1 MVGVPLGRHLFTRAT
16 VCSDPINWFSRAS
29 LIANP
34 SVLVLGKPGLGK
46 STLVCRM
53 CLGLDYY
60 GYRSVVLGDLKP
72 DYAELVAALGGN
84 VVSLGRGQGT
94 LNVLD
99 PGAAVAA
106 AERLTGRA
114 RTELVADAHGRRLNL
129 LAALVALNRGA
140 PLADTEEAVLSAAL
154 AVLDEHHR
162 PGEAELADLVAVLE
176 EGPEPLRRVT
186 LARNDEARY
195 RAAVDPME
203 LSVMALCEGGLG
215 ETFARRTSV
224 KIDLD
229 APVCINISQINEADE
244 KLQAAVLLACW
255 GEGFGAIAAQ
265 HALADAGLEP
275 QRNYFVVLDELWR
288 VLRAGKGLVDRVD
301 ALTRLNRQ
309 AGVGMALVTHTLA
322 DLEALPDQADQLK
335 AMGFAERA
343 GYIVCGG
350 LPANEIPKLSRVV
363 HFSEREELLI
373 TDWASPPSW
382 DPESNK
388 EAPPP
393 GLGKFL
399 VKVGGRPGVP
409 LEAVMSATELALHDT
424 NKRWARQ

>member
-1 MVGVPLGRHLFTRAT
+1 MSAAITTGPGPSGRERRPGPRGWPGPGGGKVSLVEAPPEFRATTVQVCGLWPWIAGSGAPMVGVPLGRHLFTRAT
-16 VCSDPINWFSRAS
+16 VCSDPINWFNRAS

-176 EGPEPLRRVT
+176 EGPSR
-186 LARNDEARY
+186 
-195 RAAVDPME
+195 
-203 LSVMALCEGGLG
+203 SGG
-215 ETFARRTSV
+215 
-224 KIDLD
+224 
-229 APVCINISQINEADE
+229 
-244 KLQAAVLLACW
+244 
-255 GEGFGAIAAQ
+255 
-265 HALADAGLEP
+265 
-275 QRNYFVVLDELWR
+275 
-288 VLRAGKGLVDRVD
+288 
-301 ALTRLNRQ
+301 
-309 AGVGMALVTHTLA
+309 
-322 DLEALPDQADQLK
+322 
-335 AMGFAERA
+335 
-343 GYIVCGG
+343 
-350 LPANEIPKLSRVV
+350 
-363 HFSEREELLI
+363 
-373 TDWASPPSW
+373 
-382 DPESNK
+382 
-388 EAPPP
+388 
-393 GLGKFL
+393 
-399 VKVGGRPGVP
+399 
-409 LEAVMSATELALHDT
+409 
-424 NKRWARQ
+424 

>member
-46 STLVCRM
+46 STLICRM

-186 LARNDEARY
+186 LARNDEAATEPPWTRWSCRSWRWRRGPGGDLLAPDHGQDGPRRARLRQHLPDTRDRHEAAGR
-195 RAAVDPME
+195 RAAR
-203 LSVMALCEGGLG
+203 LLGRGLRRHRGGP
-215 ETFARRTSV
+215 
-224 KIDLD
+224 
-229 APVCINISQINEADE
+229 APWP
-244 KLQAAVLLACW
+244 K
-255 GEGFGAIAAQ
+255 
-265 HALADAGLEP
+265 
-275 QRNYFVVLDELWR
+275 
-288 VLRAGKGLVDRVD
+288 
-301 ALTRLNRQ
+301 
-309 AGVGMALVTHTLA
+309 
-322 DLEALPDQADQLK
+322 
-335 AMGFAERA
+335 
-343 GYIVCGG
+343 
-350 LPANEIPKLSRVV
+350 PASSR
-363 HFSEREELLI
+363 
-373 TDWASPPSW
+373 
-382 DPESNK
+382 
-388 EAPPP
+388 
-393 GLGKFL
+393 
-399 VKVGGRPGVP
+399 
-409 LEAVMSATELALHDT
+409 SATT
-424 NKRWARQ
+424 SS